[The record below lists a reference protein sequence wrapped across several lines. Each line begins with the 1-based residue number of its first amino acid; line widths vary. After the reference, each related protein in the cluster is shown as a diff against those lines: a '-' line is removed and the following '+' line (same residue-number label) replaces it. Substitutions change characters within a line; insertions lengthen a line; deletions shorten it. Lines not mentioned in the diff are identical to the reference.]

1 MIYRDDN
8 SLIERIHIL
17 QRERNELKSRQF
29 IGSNQIMTYPQTSG
43 KPWDISITCDKNGQI
58 PGSKWGAVIFYVQ
71 SEGIDLVADMVVEID
86 RAMELDSAP
95 FSFPLDPTRY
105 GADFMAWFVPVFGNQ
120 ATGYTFNIRATVIA
134 NAPVT
139 IRAERY

>member
-1 MIYRDDN
+1 MIYRNDN
-8 SLIERIHIL
+8 SLIERLRIL
-17 QRERNELKSRQF
+17 LRERDELKSRQF

-43 KPWDISITCDKNGQI
+43 NNWDIAITCDKSGQV
-58 PGSKWGAVIFYVQ
+58 PGSKWGAAIFYVQ
-71 SEGIDLVADMVVEID
+71 SEGIDLVADIAIEID
-86 RAMELDSAP
+86 RAMELETYP

-105 GADFMAWFVPVFGNQ
+105 GADFMAWFVPVFGN
-120 ATGYTFNIRATVIA
+120 ATTGYTFNIRATVTA